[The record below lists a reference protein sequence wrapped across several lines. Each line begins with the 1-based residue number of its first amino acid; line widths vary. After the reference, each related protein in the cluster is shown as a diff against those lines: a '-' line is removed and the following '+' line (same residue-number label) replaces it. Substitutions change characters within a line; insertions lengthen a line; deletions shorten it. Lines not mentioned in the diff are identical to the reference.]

1 MRGRLDVFIQF
12 PKNGCQDSIRHCQNI
27 VVPETQDPV
36 SLILQPF
43 ASGIVILRLFDMLPA
58 IYFDNQLPVSAD
70 KINDIF
76 SDKLLPSKLKGFC
89 LPHAQPLP
97 QKPLGICRIP
107 T

>member
-1 MRGRLDVFIQF
+1 
-12 PKNGCQDSIRHCQNI
+12 
-27 VVPETQDPV
+27 
-36 SLILQPF
+36 
-43 ASGIVILRLFDMLPA
+43 MLSA

-76 SDKLLPSKLKGFC
+76 SDRLLPSKLKGFC